1 MSRRKAARPSRSSQ
15 PTRTARVGPAVAPQA
30 GPAAAPVPANSA
42 DDGNETE
49 PQALVVT
56 HWFDS
61 GPGDQPYVATVRLT
75 GRRLGIPGR
84 PGAGDTFVQEDVV
97 RDVIPNTGRISLT
110 TWVYGLNDGE
120 WTVSA
125 ELDRGPGSALH
136 SGPAGRRRVRAEL
149 IPRAAWSW
157 RRWALSTVP
166 DAPVRTRWALIAP
179 LARLPAVV
187 PGSWTILGV
196 IGVVLAVV
204 IQSVI
209 LGGRDIP
216 IDRSLLASGIAILA
230 GLATAKVWY
239 AVLAPGRWYRS
250 LAGGWAVDGFLV
262 AAPIA
267 AISVLLAQGLPVGVF
282 LDASAPGIFAAVTIG
297 RMGCFITGC
306 CAGRLTSGRVGI
318 WSSDRRVGARRVPSQ
333 LIESGAGLLIAI
345 VSTTGV
351 LLKPPLPDGLIF
363 IAAFVAYA
371 VVRQLVLRTRAEA
384 RSFSWRRSAAP
395 ALPGS

>member
-1 MSRRKAARPSRSSQ
+1 MSRRKTAQTSRSRR
-15 PTRTARVGPAVAPQA
+15 PTRVARIGLASLQGASGPP
-30 GPAAAPVPANSA
+30 PAAADA
-42 DDGNETE
+42 DPTE
-49 PQALVVT
+49 PQALVVS

-61 GPGDQPYVATVRLT
+61 GSAGPPYVATVRLT
-75 GRRLGIPGR
+75 GRRVGIQGPTK
-84 PGAGDTFVQEDVV
+84 AGDTFVRDEVI

-125 ELDRGPGSALH
+125 ELDRGPGSALP
-136 SGPAGRRRVRAEL
+136 SGLAARRRVRAEL

-166 DAPVRTRWALIAP
+166 DAPVRTRWALTAP
-179 LARLPAVV
+179 LARLPAVL

-196 IGVVLAVV
+196 IGVLLAVV

-209 LGGRDIP
+209 LAGRGVP
-216 IDRSLLASGIAILA
+216 IDRSLLTSGVAILA
-230 GLATAKVWY
+230 GLATANIWF
-239 AVLAPGRWYRS
+239 AVLAPGPWYRS

-282 LDASAPGIFAAVTIG
+282 LDASAPGIFVAVTIG

-306 CAGRLTSGRVGI
+306 CAGRITSGRVGI
-318 WSSDRRVGARRVPSQ
+318 WSSDRRVGALRVPSQ

-345 VSTTGV
+345 VSTAGIV
-351 LLKPPLPDGLIF
+351 LRPPLPDGLIF
-363 IAAFVAYA
+363 IATFAAYA
-371 VVRQLVLRTRAEA
+371 VVRQLVLRTRSEA